1 MSPAILDRVRNQGFQ
16 LFDDSAAAR
25 GEKDGEDPAQVSAP
39 ARAFAE
45 VTRGVHW

>member
-1 MSPAILDRVRNQGFQ
+1 MDRVRNQGFQ

-25 GEKDGEDPAQVSAP
+25 GQIESKERESVTPQGRV
-39 ARAFAE
+39 FAE

>member
-1 MSPAILDRVRNQGFQ
+1 MDRVRNQGFQ

-25 GEKDGEDPAQVSAP
+25 GDKDSREPAEVSP
-39 ARAFAE
+39 QARAFAE